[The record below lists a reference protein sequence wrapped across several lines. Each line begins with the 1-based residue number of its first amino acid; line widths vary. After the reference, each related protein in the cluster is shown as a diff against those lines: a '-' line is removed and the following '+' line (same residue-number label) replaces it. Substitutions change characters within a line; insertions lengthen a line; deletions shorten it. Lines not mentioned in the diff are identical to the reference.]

1 MLVPVLARL
10 RAIAGLFL
18 FVAATAAL
26 LALVFFLID
35 LRDAQTAT
43 PGVIRIGSKA
53 DTEGIV
59 LAEILAQ
66 VIEHETKLQVE
77 RRTNL
82 GGTHLCFEALRAGEI
97 DLYPE
102 YTGTGLVGILE
113 KPAVLDASR
122 ALEIVRR
129 DFAARYSMVWLDPF
143 AFNNTYA
150 LAMTRARASALGIRA
165 LTDLTRHAELRAG
178 FTAEFLARKDGYP
191 GLESRGVRFA
201 VQPRSM
207 EAGLMYAAVA
217 DGAVDL
223 ISAYATDGRIDKLG
237 LVTLEDDLGFFP
249 PYQAAPLV
257 RAQTL
262 AREPRLR
269 AALQL
274 IAGRIGDAE
283 MRRLNAAVDLEREPA
298 ASVASAWIRSAF
310 HWKSTR

>member
-1 MLVPVLARL
+1 MLPPVLARL
-10 RAIAGLFL
+10 RAILGLFG
-18 FVAATAAL
+18 FVAAAAAL

-35 LRDAQTAT
+35 LRDGQTAT

-66 VIEHETKLQVE
+66 VIEHETKLRVE

-113 KPAVLDASR
+113 KPAVLDAAR

-129 DFAARYSMVWLDPF
+129 DFAARYAMVWLDPF

-150 LAMTRARASALGIRA
+150 LAMTRARAGALGIHA
-165 LTDLTRHAELRAG
+165 LSGLTRHPELRAG

-191 GLESRGVRFA
+191 GLEGRGVHFA
-201 VQPRSM
+201 VRPRSM

-217 DGAVDL
+217 DGAVDV

-237 LVTLEDDLGFFP
+237 LVVLGDDLGFFP

-262 AREPRLR
+262 AREPRMR
-269 AALQL
+269 AALRL
-274 IAGRIGDAE
+274 IAGKIDDAE
-283 MRRLNAAVDLEREPA
+283 MRRLNAAVDLEGKPP
-298 ASVASAWIRSAF
+298 ASVASAWIRNAF
-310 HWKSTR
+310 QPSTR